1 MPRGSEANNLLP
13 GLRATLDPRYGTWN
27 CEWSIQTLR
36 FRRRDGTSKGLP
48 IEDPSSPELLRRWA
62 MEVPLPGEGGAG
74 SSASGEAALA
84 PASDSAASAAPRFPA
99 AAAAASANGSAAL
112 GAQLSPVVSPAADR
126 VRDALAPASDSAA
139 SAAPMVSAA
148 AAVASANGSA
158 ALGAQLSPVASP
170 AADRVRDALAP
181 ASDSAASAAPMVS
194 AAAAVASANGSAAL
208 GAQLSPVASPA
219 PADNGSAALGAQMS
233 PVASPAA
240 ADNGSGVLGP
250 ERGQTGQLQPAIR
263 QKIREVLI
271 SSLPSAG
278 AYAQALAD
286 VVADPAPPTRPFLEM
301 PGEAT
306 PPVDLALGPSPLARE
321 IRSIAAPFRDV
332 GLLALLAYSI
342 YSRRPIRLHVL
353 GSDLPLLETYM
364 PAAVDR
370 MGGYLPG
377 SPMTLAICRTQRFGL
392 DTEVVLPKSFKDLP
406 LCNHFTPLVPTD
418 ARDSGYVHENCRGL
432 RCGGYFG
439 WPCISEVAET
449 VAPMGFMPWPVPGD
463 GDCLWH
469 SLLWLEGR
477 DSMGAEGLGRRAQ
490 LRRAIAHFIERE
502 DVHYA
507 FSEVL
512 PFVGDAVGFDAPA
525 SPPPPAPSTPQPPS
539 PAPLPPPGASPTLR
553 PAPAIFVDDDGLL
566 TSDAVFDLPAL
577 LHDECDGLQHDDGD
591 DGDDDH
597 DDGTAA
603 VNAIAAAFRLQPCR
617 DAAVLQEVVRGLS
630 APERAATLAL
640 VPMSPE
646 GAPRGESSLVPS
658 ARASGPRLDPAVKRN
673 QFYVGNRAQLGDEF
687 RRHCDEQGVPSDQ
700 PLPRGFMD
708 DWWKRKFGRPITHA
722 EKMHLLR
729 CRKLADNLDAKS
741 SPQKAVRFAAT
752 VNLGRPVLAESIHRN
767 LFKWFCSIRGSVKG
781 RIPLRLLQA
790 QAERL
795 RKEYIATCVRL
806 GQTAHIPV
814 LSHAWFLRFRSK
826 HRISLRLPNK
836 RWKVPMPVFKERVRI
851 LWCNIIRIRH
861 AILLIFGYDP
871 DVDGWDQKPFH
882 MNEAGS
888 KYQKTLSF
896 SGGEVELKEGHSA
909 TRERWTACTYTT
921 SSLERAMRIP
931 PLEIMFKGGPRV
943 FASLQDFK
951 ETLRA
956 SEAFGNLGWLSL
968 CTGDSGSYK
977 AEDVLAYL
985 QRHLEPWG
993 PGRRWRILTA
1003 DDYKGHKDPRIFQIC
1018 WERGYLLILIGG
1030 GITGAV
1036 QTCDTHLHLPM
1047 STKYQHAEM
1056 AFLAEMM
1063 DLNPAGLPLMSRC
1076 DCTRELCAI
1085 YGNPALHAKVARA
1098 GTRDNMFTLPL
1109 DGSGKHLG
1117 NPKLRE
1123 LWDELEMD
1131 KWTRHIVADLNRS
1144 NADRRLE
1151 WTLDFA
1157 HGLLEPCP
1165 KRCQLDE
1172 YEELMDDE
1180 GDLVDPAAGRP
1191 LWDDNAGAPSP
1202 DASDVEDEA
1211 QAEESLLAAV
1221 AVEDEGDAPGGMG
1234 PAPASQSEESLPA
1247 AAAVQQR
1254 ALEISMQLAA
1264 LDALREQAKGIG
1276 DPKILAAV
1284 RRARGD
1290 ANKRLV
1296 GKGQEDALVS
1306 QAVDQ
1311 IAERQ
1316 EDERR
1321 AKRARHQ
1328 ALVDV
1333 QRRIEDD
1340 RARTQAIREQVL
1352 EEKRKVATALHK
1364 IARQKECDDAEI
1376 RLNAADFSP
1385 RLAGKAKSSVTRW
1398 QAFQRILE
1406 LAGPLPADLANS
1418 LHADWVHWDKVYLIK
1433 WPHLDDWGNKF
1444 LNFMRNRL
1452 EDIRNEKPD
1461 LVHSWWVRQRGMM
1474 LGAPALTLPALTDA
1488 PG

>member
-1 MPRGSEANNLLP
+1 MPRGSEATNLLP

-36 FRRRDGTSKGLP
+36 FRRHDGTSKGLP

-62 MEVPLPGEGGAG
+62 MKVPLPGEGGAG
-74 SSASGEAALA
+74 SSASGEA
-84 PASDSAASAAPRFPA
+84 
-99 AAAAASANGSAAL
+99 
-112 GAQLSPVVSPAADR
+112 
-126 VRDALAPASDSAA
+126 
-139 SAAPMVSAA
+139 
-148 AAVASANGSA
+148 
-158 ALGAQLSPVASP
+158 
-170 AADRVRDALAP
+170 ALAP

-250 ERGQTGQLQPAIR
+250 ERGETGQLQPAMR

-439 WPCISEVAET
+439 WPCLSEVAET

-525 SPPPPAPSTPQPPS
+525 SPPPPAPSTPQPAS
-539 PAPLPPPGASPTLR
+539 PAPLPPPGASPRLR

-708 DWWKRKFGRPITHA
+708 DWWTRKFGRPITHA
-722 EKMHLLR
+722 EKMYLLR
-729 CRKLADNLDAKS
+729 CRKLAENHDAKS

-752 VNLGRPVLAESIHRN
+752 VNLGRPRLAESIHRN

-795 RKEYIATCVRL
+795 RKEYVATCVRL

-814 LSHAWFLRFRSK
+814 LCAAWFLRFRSK

-1003 DDYKGHKDPRIFQIC
+1003 DDYKGHKDPRIFQLC

-1047 STKYQHAEM
+1047 SMKYQHAEM

-1157 HGLLEPCP
+1157 RGLLEPCP

-1264 LDALREQAKGIG
+1264 LDALREQAQGIG

-1333 QRRIEDD
+1333 QRRMEDD

-1418 LHADWVHWDKVYLIK
+1418 LHADWAHWDKVYLIK